1 MQNEG
6 SHGKIMMPMPR
17 RPILIVSGLAVL
29 YAGVRIV
36 PGLRRE
42 DLVFEEIDD
51 PVGFRRLTAGKSSAG
66 FDPFFGLED
75 RTENNQA
82 DAETRVRSNIC
93 ASLYGDRCGAGEIV
107 PVASFS
113 DYYCPYCRVQTK
125 RLAAIEARP
134 GSGVRVAWHELPLLG
149 ETSKL
154 AAKAALAARNQGA
167 YRAFHERLMKSPF
180 RATPE
185 YLQALAD
192 DIGIDHAQLTAD
204 MNGERVLL
212 DLENS
217 AALARIFDFIGTPA
231 MVIGRTVIQGEIS
244 ERTIQDVVA
253 REREEGW
260 ASVCQRN

>member
-1 MQNEG
+1 MKSQ
-6 SHGKIMMPMPR
+6 KR
-17 RPILIVSGLAVL
+17 RAFLVVSGLAVL
-29 YAGVRIV
+29 YAGFRIA
-36 PGLRRE
+36 PDLGRE
-42 DLVFEEIDD
+42 ELVFEEFDD
-51 PVGFRRLTAGKSSAG
+51 PFGFRRLTAGKSSAG

-82 DAETRVRSNIC
+82 DAEFRVRSNIC
-93 ASLYGDRCGAGEIV
+93 ATLYGDTLGAGEEV

-125 RLAAIEARP
+125 RLAAMEARP
-134 GSGVRVAWHELPLLG
+134 ASGIRVAWHELPLLG
-149 ETSKL
+149 ETSTL

-167 YRAFHERLMKSPF
+167 YPAFHERLMRSPF
-180 RATPE
+180 QATPE
-185 YLQALAD
+185 YLRALAD
-192 DIGIDHAQLTAD
+192 DIGIEHEQLAAD

-217 AALARIFDFIGTPA
+217 AALARIFAFIGTPA

-244 ERTIQDVVA
+244 ERTIRDVVA

-260 ASVCQRN
+260 ASVCQQT

>member
-1 MQNEG
+1 MTSRG
-6 SHGKIMMPMPR
+6 R
-17 RPILIVSGLAVL
+17 RTFLVVSGLAL
-29 YAGVRIV
+29 FYAGFRIA
-36 PGLRRE
+36 PGLVRE

-51 PVGFRRLTAGKSSAG
+51 PVGFRRLAAGKSSAG

-75 RTENNQA
+75 PTENNH
-82 DAETRVRSNIC
+82 AEAESRVRSNIC
-93 ASLYGDRCGAGEIV
+93 ATLYGDALGGGEDV

-113 DYYCPYCRVQTK
+113 DYYCPFCRVQTK
-125 RLAAIEARP
+125 RLAAMEARP
-134 GSGVRVAWHELPLLG
+134 GNGIRIVWHELPLLG
-149 ETSKL
+149 ETSTL

-167 YRAFHERLMKSPF
+167 YPAFHERLMKSPF
-180 RATPE
+180 QATPE

-192 DIGIDHAQLTAD
+192 DIEIDHERLTAD

-244 ERTIQDVVA
+244 ERTIQDLVE
-253 REREEGW
+253 RERAEGW
-260 ASVCQRN
+260 ASVCQRT

>member
-1 MQNEG
+1 MTSRG
-6 SHGKIMMPMPR
+6 R
-17 RPILIVSGLAVL
+17 RTFLVVSGLALL
-29 YAGVRIV
+29 YAGFRIV
-36 PGLRRE
+36 PGLVRE

-66 FDPFFGLED
+66 FDPFFGLAD
-75 RTENNQA
+75 QTENNHA
-82 DAETRVRSNIC
+82 DAESRVRRNIC
-93 ASLYGDRCGAGEIV
+93 TTLYGDALGSGEDV

-125 RLAAIEARP
+125 RLAAMEARP
-134 GSGVRVAWHELPLLG
+134 GSGIRIAWHELPLLG
-149 ETSKL
+149 ETSTL

-167 YRAFHERLMKSPF
+167 YPAFHERLMKSPF
-180 RATPE
+180 QATPE

-192 DIGIDHAQLTAD
+192 DIEIDHERLTAD

-244 ERTIQDVVA
+244 ERSIQDLVE
-253 REREEGW
+253 RERAEGW
-260 ASVCQRN
+260 ASVCRQT